1 MIRGIG
7 LRGAIAVNVIT
18 MIGIGPLITIPLVL
32 NQLHGSLALAAWI
45 AGALIALCDGLIWAE
60 LGSRYPGSG
69 GTYVFL
75 REAFGRE
82 RLGRML
88 AFLFTWQTVLS
99 IPLLL
104 ASGYIGFAHYAAYLW
119 PPLSAPMLQGVV
131 AAAVALVTVVLLYR
145 PIGNIAKTSVVFGIV
160 AIATLLVVILAS
172 ASHFAPAQAVAF
184 DRHAPVASA
193 LLAGLGPALVIT
205 LYDYYGYGQVCFV
218 GDEVH
223 DGLFPWRSLRRLR
236 SSAASTSCCRSACSA
251 PFPGRRSLP
260 RRRTERPHRRPIMS
274 LRTSSNWVGACGRRA
289 PPRSRFS

>member
-145 PIGNIAKTSVVFGIV
+145 PIGNIAKTSVV
-160 AIATLLVVILAS
+160 LAS
-172 ASHFAPAQAVAF
+172 S
-184 DRHAPVASA
+184 
-193 LLAGLGPALVIT
+193 
-205 LYDYYGYGQVCFV
+205 
-218 GDEVH
+218 
-223 DGLFPWRSLRRLR
+223 RSRRCWSSSWPQPRTLRRPRPSR
-236 SSAASTSCCRSACSA
+236 SIAM
-251 PFPGRRSLP
+251 
-260 RRRTERPHRRPIMS
+260 RPS
-274 LRTSSNWVGACGRRA
+274 RA
-289 PPRSRFS
+289 PSWPAWARRW